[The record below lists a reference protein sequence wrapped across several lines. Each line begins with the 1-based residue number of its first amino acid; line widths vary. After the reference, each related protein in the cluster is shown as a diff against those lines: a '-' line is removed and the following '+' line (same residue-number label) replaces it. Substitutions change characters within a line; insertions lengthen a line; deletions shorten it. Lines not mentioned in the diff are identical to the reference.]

1 MISSERILTPQR
13 SLPPPSPVDISLTS
27 AAKRPFS
34 KATRKQSNGSVQSS
48 SSSGTARSAESV
60 GIRQPAKSKIRRH
73 QHRLSSVFSR
83 SMLRARGEMAS
94 AGEEPEVTD
103 DPSELSN
110 HITAPGILKIFG
122 NEICEGAN
130 YKSVLATT
138 HSSAKEL
145 VKEAL
150 ERYCLSK
157 AEADAYVL
165 CDVIGCIGEQEW
177 RTECVRVVGDNE
189 RPLLLQSLWK
199 PREGYARR
207 FEIQRRASV
216 EEKSSRDKDTVTA
229 GINAQARKLQ
239 KTRSRGKSIALV
251 ARVCGAAVD
260 GGLWRSRSE
269 ADLRAESQ
277 GQQGPSPEN
286 QNSLK
291 KQSQGEKSDAHK
303 APHCPAS
310 EKEETESSDDNHT
323 QYSIHP
329 PLHFPYFLLLQGFSY
344 TQDFI
349 IYSLSKSSI
358 VFGHDAE
365 PADQEKERPAID
377 VKLWAPDIKEQHCCV
392 RQLEVGPA
400 SVPEQEP
407 RRAADV
413 TVLKPLRGA
422 AVKRNGVSIS
432 EETELQS
439 GDVIGLGDHYLF
451 MFKDPVTEGMK
462 SDPPAVTLSCLAEST
477 QPPPPLC
484 KSCAL
489 SVSEGTVNTLP
500 CLRDPGGRELVL
512 VYDVEREDQVMKEIF
527 TRVDSHDGTH
537 KLTPSFLL
545 CLCLQRSA
553 THFPMAD
560 LRRLLLQ
567 IANEVQMSVWEKAKE
582 LAAIQPE
589 IGGEVERVEVV
600 NTEKLLGSLQPLVLW
615 MANSI
620 ELLHFIHQEVPR
632 LLHGISREEEEEEE
646 DCMAVLELRMST
658 VRPASEEAMTVLEE
672 VIMFTFQQCVYYLTK
687 LLYPVLP
694 GLLDSNPFSENGQV
708 QIPDDVGSVLAILTR
723 TLHLVKDFHMHPEIS
738 LQLFTYLFF
747 FINAFLFNLLMERG
761 SGGSFYH
768 WSRGVQIRANLDLL
782 MDWAY
787 ATGLGELAQSYLL
800 KISSAVNLLAT
811 PRENLLQSSWA
822 SLRVEFASLS
832 PAQLHHMLREYSPR
846 RPCPST
852 WTPSSNEA
860 SAALRTA
867 DILLSFDDH
876 PPLILPIDGFLLDL
890 KKLIGETAL
899 IKELSS
905 LQVIIKK
912 LKDPERGAHTKQTSQ
927 CESAVPLE
935 AKRTK
940 MEVLPKAHLELGHT
954 EVVLPKDSVPA
965 CSSRPGLLG
974 TCEALLTQK
983 LKALELQNK
992 QTNYNGSNKR
1002 LALDPSCLLTPPN
1015 TPQSVDLV
1023 ESETECQD
1031 PDSNCQTAECYE
1043 TIKQVEG
1050 ECEKHEV
1057 GDDEVFVVELQRGPN
1072 GLGLALVDGMETP
1085 LQMSGIYIKTV
1096 IPGSPAALSQRLK
1109 PGDQILAVNGHRL
1122 VGVNYHI
1129 GREFIQKSGAMP
1141 QLLLARA
1148 KTTHRDRMPKH

>member
-1 MISSERILTPQR
+1 MMPSERGLTAQR
-13 SLPPPSPVDISLTS
+13 SLPPSPANISLTS
-27 AAKRPFS
+27 AARRPFS
-34 KATRKQSNGSVQSS
+34 RTRRKHSNGSVQSS

-83 SMLRARGEMAS
+83 SVLRTRGEMTS
-94 AGEEPEVTD
+94 AGEELAVTD

-150 ERYCLSK
+150 ERYSLSK
-157 AEADAYVL
+157 TDADAYVL

-239 KTRSRGKSIALV
+239 KTRSRGKSMALV
-251 ARVCGAAVD
+251 AGMCGGGMD

-277 GQQGPSPEN
+277 GQHGTSPES

-291 KQSQGEKSDAHK
+291 NQSQMEKSDAYK
-303 APHCPAS
+303 APHCPVT
-310 EKEETESSDDNHT
+310 EKEETESSDDNCT

-344 TQDFI
+344 TQDFV
-349 IYSLSKSSI
+349 IYSLSGSSTI
-358 VFGHDAE
+358 FGHNLE
-365 PADQEKERPAID
+365 QSDQEKECPALD
-377 VKLWAPDIKEQHCCV
+377 VELWAPDIQQQHCCV
-392 RQLEVGPA
+392 ERLEINPA
-400 SVPEQEP
+400 SEPEQEL
-407 RRAADV
+407 RGRVGV
-413 TVLKPLRGA
+413 TVLKPLNGA
-422 AVKRNGVSIS
+422 AVKRNGACIN
-432 EETELQS
+432 EQTELCS

-451 MFKDPVTEGMK
+451 MFKDPRTEEFK
-462 SDPPAVTLSCLAEST
+462 HDHPAMTLPWLTESN
-477 QPPPPLC
+477 QLPLLC
-484 KSCAL
+484 KSCVL
-489 SVSEGTVNTLP
+489 SMSKGPATTLSS
-500 CLRDPGGRELVL
+500 LRDAGGRAIML
-512 VYDVEREDQVMKEIF
+512 VYDVEHEENILKEIF

-537 KLTPSFLL
+537 KLSQSFLL

-553 THFPMAD
+553 TYFAMAD
-560 LRRLLLQ
+560 LRRLLLH
-567 IANEVQMSVWEKAKE
+567 IANEVQVSVWEKAKE

-589 IGGEVERVEVV
+589 IGGEEDPVEPDNIE
-600 NTEKLLGSLQPLVLW
+600 NLLRGLQPLVLW
-615 MANSI
+615 MANSV
-620 ELLHFIHQEVPR
+620 ELLHFVHQEVPH
-632 LLHGISREEEEEEE
+632 LLHGLSKEEEEEEE
-646 DCMAVLELRMST
+646 DCMAVLELRLST

-708 QIPDDVGSVLAILTR
+708 QISDDVGSVLGILTKALNLAKNFH
-723 TLHLVKDFHMHPEIS
+723 LHPDIS

-747 FINAFLFNLLMERG
+747 FINAFLFNLFMERG
-761 SGGSFYH
+761 SGGSFYS
-768 WSRGVQIRANLDLL
+768 WSCGVQIRANMDLV

-787 ATGLGELAQSYLL
+787 AAGVSEVAHSYLL

-811 PRENLLQSSWA
+811 PRENLLQSSWS
-822 SLRVEFASLS
+822 SLRVEFPSLS
-832 PAQLHHMLREYSPR
+832 PAQLHHILREYSPR
-846 RPCPST
+846 RPCPSN
-852 WTPSSNEA
+852 WTPASDEA

-867 DILLSFDDH
+867 DILESFDDH

-890 KKLIGETAL
+890 KRPIEDTTLLKQLRQ
-899 IKELSS
+899 
-905 LQVIIKK
+905 LQVIINK
-912 LKDPERGAHTKQTSQ
+912 LKDPEPSAPTMTTSQ
-927 CESAVPLE
+927 SESVVPLE

-940 MEVLPKAHLELGHT
+940 MEVLPKAHIEVGHT
-954 EVVLPKDSVPA
+954 EVVLPTDSVPA
-965 CSSRPGLLG
+965 CTSRTGHLG
-974 TCEALLTQK
+974 SCEDLLTQK

-992 QTNYNGSNKR
+992 QPNYSGCNKR

-1023 ESETECQD
+1023 ESETESQD
-1031 PDSNCQTAECYE
+1031 PDSNHQNVQCSEALKPE
-1043 TIKQVEG
+1043 KGV
-1050 ECEKHEV
+1050 CEKHEV
-1057 GDDEVFVVELQRGPN
+1057 GHDEVFVVELQRGPG

-1085 LQMSGIYIKTV
+1085 LQMSGIYVKSV
-1096 IPGSPAALSQRLK
+1096 IPGSPAAMSQKLRA
-1109 PGDQILAVNGHRL
+1109 GDRILAVNGHRL
-1122 VGVNYHI
+1122 VGVDYHT
-1129 GREFIQKSGAMP
+1129 GRKFIQKSGERP
-1141 QLLLARA
+1141 QLLISRTEPIHKNRRL
-1148 KTTHRDRMPKH
+1148 K